1 MEEQL
6 LQEIANFTEGWIK
19 DQLRNRKFDRPN
31 KIGGIINPSPRRLQG
46 TGQLEQSVEVVV
58 EGDDILVLMDF
69 YGADI
74 LFGEGR
80 RAGAK
85 QPPTKPIREWAQI
98 AIPGFNNLQES
109 QQKGIA
115 FAIARNIGQ
124 RGIGALNLFNLYDE
138 EVFDEFQT
146 IINEL
151 LERDDFAALGLD
163 VEDLLDR
170 IVLLSND
177 NFQLSIE

>member
-1 MEEQL
+1 MEEL
-6 LQEIANFTEGWIK
+6 LQELANFTEGWIK
-19 DQLRNRKFDRPN
+19 DQLRNRKFERPT
-31 KIGGIINPSPRRLQG
+31 KVGGIINPSPRRLQG

-85 QPPTKPIREWAQI
+85 QPPSNKIRSWAQI
-98 AIPGFNNLQES
+98 AIPGFVNLSES
-109 QQKGIA
+109 KQKGIA
-115 FAIARNIGQ
+115 FVIARNIGQ

-151 LERDDFAALGLD
+151 LERDDFKGLGLNID
-163 VEDLLDR
+163 DLLDK
-170 IVLLSND
+170 IVLLSKD
-177 NFQLSIE
+177 NFELTVE

>member
-1 MEEQL
+1 MEDQL
-6 LQEIANFTEGWIK
+6 LQELANFTEGWIK
-19 DQLRNRKFDRPN
+19 DQLRNRKFERPN

-46 TGQLEQSVEVVV
+46 TGRLEQSVEVRVDD
-58 EGDDILVLMDF
+58 GDILVIMED

-85 QPPTKPIREWAQI
+85 QPPSDKIRQWARI
-98 AIPGFNNLQES
+98 AIPGFVNLQES

-115 FAIARNIGQ
+115 FVIARNIGQ

-138 EVFDEFQT
+138 EVFNEFQT
-146 IINEL
+146 VINEL

-163 VEDLLDR
+163 VEELLDR
-170 IVLLSND
+170 IILLSN
-177 NFQLSIE
+177 NNLELTIE